1 MSVND
6 AGKWDGIYRA
16 GDSHQH
22 RQPASVLQD
31 HAYLLPGTGAALDL
45 ACGTGANAIFLARQ
59 GLQTSAWDISSEAI
73 ARLRE
78 NAKANDIS
86 LETRVCDVTESPPA
100 PASFDVIV
108 VSYFLERSLMPALID
123 ALRPDGLLFYQTF
136 TRERVDD
143 SGPRNE
149 DYRLDRNE
157 LLHLC
162 RQLTIRIYREEGVIG
177 DTGQGL
183 RNEALLIGQKC
194 R

>member
-1 MSVND
+1 MSGND
-6 AGKWDGIYRA
+6 AGKWDAIYQA
-16 GDSHQH
+16 GDSHQR
-22 RQPASVLQD
+22 RQPARVLQD
-31 HAYLLPGTGAALDL
+31 HAYLLPATGAALDL
-45 ACGTGANAIFLARQ
+45 ACGTGANAIFFARH
-59 GLQTSAWDISSEAI
+59 GLQTSAWDISAEAI
-73 ARLRE
+73 TQLEKCARSNGL
-78 NAKANDIS
+78 NID
-86 LETRVCDVTESPPA
+86 TRVCDVTESPPS

-108 VSYFLERSLMPALID
+108 VSYFLERSLIPALIE
-123 ALRPDGLLFYQTF
+123 ALRPEGLLFYQTF

-149 DYRLDRNE
+149 NYRLECNE

-177 DTGQGL
+177 DSSRGL